1 MENKPAYQHDS
12 IIVFIININAD
23 HSWFEM
29 TRKILVEGGTN
40 RNVKMFTNFC
50 VHMESFQMY
59 VRNSHIISFG

>member
-1 MENKPAYQHDS
+1 MENKPACQHDS